1 MTHSHTAL
9 KGHMTL
15 TLFDTH
21 GTQISQHENH
31 NKVLLS
37 GQQLLLNL
45 LRGEASQPS
54 ISPLLGSKEFDPAK
68 PADSQKAKAMMLED
82 VVQTDVK
89 LDGNML
95 TLSYS
100 GVASKKMEIVGGGL
114 LVSSA
119 RTNGKDVREL
129 YNFAGLKAPVG
140 VGKSMNMS
148 LNFSLSVGG

>member
-15 TLFDTH
+15 TLFDAH
-21 GTQISQHENH
+21 GNQISQHENH
-31 NKVLLS
+31 NRVLLS

-45 LRGEASQPS
+45 LRGEASKPS
-54 ISPLLGSKEFDPAK
+54 ISPLLGSKEFDSTK
-68 PADSQKAKAMMLED
+68 PADGQKAKTMTLED

-119 RTNGKDVREL
+119 RSSGQEVKEL
-129 YNFAGLKAPVG
+129 YNFASLKTPVG